1 MIGLMCSGIASK
13 LSTDRGWLRPR
24 RGSSRPADPRSRSYP
39 SSAPS
44 FSIHLHQRRSLATA
58 VLTARLNWGPVEK
71 FEPRSRRSFFFLLFL
86 LYAYSAG
93 RDRVTVHEENG
104 GVPGRVGGETIS
116 C

>member
-1 MIGLMCSGIASK
+1 MIGLMCSDIASK

-24 RGSSRPADPRSRSYP
+24 RGSSRPADPPSRSYP

-44 FSIHLHQRRSLATA
+44 FSIHLRQRRSLATA

-71 FEPRSRRSFFFLLFL
+71 FEPRSGRSFFFSSSSVVRLLN
-86 LYAYSAG
+86 